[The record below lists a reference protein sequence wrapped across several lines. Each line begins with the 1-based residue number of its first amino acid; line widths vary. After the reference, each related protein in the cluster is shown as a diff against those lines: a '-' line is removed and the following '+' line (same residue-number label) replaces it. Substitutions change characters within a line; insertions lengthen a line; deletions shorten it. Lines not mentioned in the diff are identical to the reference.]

1 MSQSLWHFVT
11 ESGES
16 GFSRWCPD
24 HNRLMR
30 CRSGWMINYRW
41 HTDSE
46 TSTLWQTVS
55 MIHADQELQCDCM
68 AASWAF
74 CQWHIVIEIDVVP
87 FITLLWDCCSLGG
100 LSRSCSDVS
109 WSRRTVPRSYR
120 IFYCFSRSQTIIFSE
135 EHSVL
140 SGSDETVE
148 ATTTGAAIRTRM
160 YFIIP
165 KWIAGLVFCMVWSFS
180 SIELYLHLVTQN
192 ITHDSLGSTTS
203 TEKAWFYWR
212 T

>member
-1 MSQSLWHFVT
+1 MFYNKICDMSQSLWHFVT

-46 TSTLWQTVS
+46 TSTLWQPVS
-55 MIHADQELQCDCM
+55 MIPADQALRCDCM

-74 CQWHIVIEIDVVP
+74 CQCHNIVIEIDVVP

-109 WSRRTVPRSYR
+109 WSRRTVPQCSDLIGYSIVFQNHKRSY
-120 IFYCFSRSQTIIFSE
+120 
-135 EHSVL
+135 SVK
-140 SGSDETVE
+140 STQYYP
-148 ATTTGAAIRTRM
+148 ART
-160 YFIIP
+160 
-165 KWIAGLVFCMVWSFS
+165 K
-180 SIELYLHLVTQN
+180 Q
-192 ITHDSLGSTTS
+192 
-203 TEKAWFYWR
+203 
-212 T
+212 